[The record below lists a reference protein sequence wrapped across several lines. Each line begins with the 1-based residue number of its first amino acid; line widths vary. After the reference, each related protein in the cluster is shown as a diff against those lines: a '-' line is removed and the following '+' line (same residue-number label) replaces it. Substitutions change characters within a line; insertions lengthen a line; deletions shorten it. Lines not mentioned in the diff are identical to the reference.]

1 MIFFFFTGLQSRD
14 SLWYISSLLVIIF
27 FLLFVFLKQAFHSLE
42 WCTLNK
48 RLTQMRAGFQGP
60 KFEISAQELEGMNM
74 VFQCPPVILVN
85 KCCMFLVKTKAAIF
99 DFYTSGRLRSTKR
112 ASNGR
117 MEREGRGGELKKKI
131 TQANPQRMKLFFFE
145 KRLHKMYFMVLRTH
159 FFVSS
164 FIDNFL
170 TLPYFVH
177 VSIT

>member
-1 MIFFFFTGLQSRD
+1 MT
-14 SLWYISSLLVIIF
+14 
-27 FLLFVFLKQAFHSLE
+27 
-42 WCTLNK
+42 
-48 RLTQMRAGFQGP
+48 AGFQGP

-99 DFYTSGRLRSTKR
+99 DFYTSGRLRRERNLYQKGKQR
-112 ASNGR
+112 SNGKR
-117 MEREGRGGELKKKI
+117 GEGWGNKKI

-164 FIDNFL
+164 FLDNFP

-177 VSIT
+177 VSITWKQKPCKLVLASLWQSKFWRSLKIF